1 MQDVFAGRFDELS
14 QRGAK
19 LIAGLPRDENGPSYW
34 APEEYVPEYQAWLSS
49 VTNLIHSI
57 VPSGNPFIEQCYKI
71 INHEDLK
78 TGISARIFLRMYGLL
93 LSVKDE
99 WEHGLLR
106 KIEYIVAGATFDD
119 FLDHAAVYH
128 KANKKTEA
136 AVLASAVLE
145 DAIKKIATK
154 HNITTSG
161 LSVEP
166 LIEEL
171 VKMGVLTLVKSKRI
185 KGYTGVRNHALHAE
199 WDKFDIRDV
208 GELIKGTKELIEEF
222 L

>member
-19 LIAGLPRDENGPSYW
+19 LIARLPRDENGPGYW
-34 APEEYVPEYQAWLSS
+34 APKEYVPEYQAWLSS

-57 VPSGNPFIEQCYKI
+57 VPSGNPFIEQCDKI

-99 WEHGLLR
+99 WEHRLLR

-119 FLDHAAVYH
+119 FLDHAAAYH

-136 AVLASAVLE
+136 SVLASAVLE

-185 KGYTGVRNHALHAE
+185 KAGVRNHALHAE
-199 WDKFDIRDV
+199 WDQFDIRDV